1 MKYYLKSS
9 EEYFKKNIDTRLKFI
24 NKKKFLFL
32 EISKFINNCINNSKE
47 IFLFCAGNS
56 IISRNLKSDKINIK
70 EIDKNYEKNFDENI
84 AYKNEYEKKDIE
96 KCDHLIIADIEHQ
109 NNPTLN
115 LLKLSNLINDN
126 ARIIVLS
133 KNFFW
138 MFIIKMLKFF
148 FNFSPKQ
155 NNFLPSSYLSNLY
168 SSCNLEIV
176 RSEKIIALPI
186 KIPFFTS
193 FFNKIFRLPILNWFC
208 ILNITILKKIKT
220 TPIDE
225 STKVS
230 FIVPCKNE
238 EKNIPLFK
246 NHLKDQNENYE
257 FLFGDDN
264 SSDLTKEE
272 ITKIKNELKSKQI
285 KLYEGPGICK
295 AENVYKGV
303 EYANG
308 DVIVIYDADLTVSF
322 DDINFAINILNN
334 SNADFINCT
343 RMIYP
348 QKDGAMKKFNF
359 LGNSFFAFLFSVLFK
374 KKITDTLCGTK
385 IFYKKDWYKIK
396 KDISCWGAKDLWGDF
411 DLLISAYKNNLKIL
425 EVPVTYFERT
435 EGKTKMTNVIAN
447 ASRMFWIVIY
457 SFYKLRLKD

>member
-47 IFLFCAGNS
+47 VFLFCAGNS

-70 EIDKNYEKNFDENI
+70 EIDKNYEKNFDDNI

-238 EKNIPLFK
+238 EKNISLFK

-411 DLLISAYKNNLKIL
+411 DLLIGAYKNNLKIL

>member
-9 EEYFKKNIDTRLKFI
+9 EEYFKNDGHSRLKFI
-24 NKKKFLFL
+24 KKKEFLFL

-47 IFLFCAGNS
+47 LFLFCAGNS
-56 IISRNLKSDKINIK
+56 IISKNLKSDKINIK
-70 EIDKNYEKNFDENI
+70 EIDKNYEKNFDVNI
-84 AYKNEYEKKDIE
+84 VYKNNYEKKDIE
-96 KCDHLIIADIEHQ
+96 NCDHLIIADIEHQ

-115 LLKLSNLINDN
+115 LLKLSNLINDD
-126 ARIIVLS
+126 ARIIILS

-138 MFIIKMLKFF
+138 MFIIKILKFF
-148 FNFSPKQ
+148 FNFSPKK

-186 KIPFFTS
+186 KIPFITS
-193 FFNKIFRLPILNWFC
+193 FLNKIFRLPILNWFC

-220 TPIDE
+220 TTIDKK
-225 STKVS
+225 TKVS

-246 NHLKDQNENYE
+246 NQLKDLNENYE
-257 FLFGDDN
+257 FLFGDDS
-264 SSDLTKEE
+264 SSDLTREE
-272 ITKIKNELKSKQI
+272 IYKIRNGLESKEI

-295 AENVYKGV
+295 SENVYKGV
-303 EYANG
+303 EFANG
-308 DVIVIYDADLTVSF
+308 EVIVIYDADLTVSF
-322 DDINFAINILNN
+322 NDINFAINILNN

-359 LGNSFFAFLFSVLFK
+359 FGNSFFAFLFSVLFK

-396 KDISCWGAKDLWGDF
+396 KDISSWGAKDLWGDF
-411 DLLISAYKNNLKIL
+411 DLLIGAYKNNLKIL

-447 ASRMFWIVIY
+447 ALRMFWIVIY

>member
-1 MKYYLKSS
+1 
-9 EEYFKKNIDTRLKFI
+9 
-24 NKKKFLFL
+24 
-32 EISKFINNCINNSKE
+32 
-47 IFLFCAGNS
+47 
-56 IISRNLKSDKINIK
+56 
-70 EIDKNYEKNFDENI
+70 
-84 AYKNEYEKKDIE
+84 
-96 KCDHLIIADIEHQ
+96 
-109 NNPTLN
+109 
-115 LLKLSNLINDN
+115 
-126 ARIIVLS
+126 
-133 KNFFW
+133 
-138 MFIIKMLKFF
+138 MLKFF

-220 TPIDE
+220 TSIDNNA
-225 STKVS
+225 KVS
-230 FIVPCKNE
+230 IIVPCKNE

-246 NHLKDQNENYE
+246 NQLTNQNENYE

-264 SSDLTKEE
+264 SSDHTKAE
-272 ITKIKNELKSKQI
+272 ITKIKNEFKSKQI

-303 EYANG
+303 ELADG
-308 DVIVIYDADLTVSF
+308 EVIVIYDADLTVSF

-435 EGKTKMTNVIAN
+435 TGKTKMTNVIAN
-447 ASRMFWIVIY
+447 ALRMFWIVIY

>member
-1 MKYYLKSS
+1 MEYYLKSS
-9 EEYFKKNIDTRLKFI
+9 KQYYEKNSDSRLKFLE
-24 NKKKFLFL
+24 KKEFLFL

-47 IFLFCAGNS
+47 VFLFCAGNS
-56 IISRNLKSDKINIK
+56 IISQNIKSEKINIK
-70 EIDKNYEKNFDENI
+70 EINKDYEKNYDESVI
-84 AYKNEYEKKDIE
+84 YKKDFEKKDIE
-96 KCDHLIIADIEHQ
+96 NCDHLIIADIEHQ
-109 NNPTLN
+109 NNPALN
-115 LLKLSNLINDN
+115 LLRLSNLINDD
-126 ARIIVLS
+126 ARIIILS

-155 NNFLPSSYLSNLY
+155 NNFLPSSYLTNLY

-186 KIPFFTS
+186 KIPFITS
-193 FFNKIFRLPILNWFC
+193 LFNKIFRLPVLNWFC
-208 ILNITILKKIKT
+208 ILNITILKKINTLSDNQDK
-220 TPIDE
+220 
-225 STKVS
+225 KVS

-246 NHLKDQNENYE
+246 NQINNSNENFE

-264 SSDLTKEE
+264 SSDQTRNE
-272 ITKIKNELKSKQI
+272 INKIKNEI
-285 KLYEGPGICK
+285 KNKEIKFYEGPGICK
-295 AENVYKGV
+295 AQNVYKGI
-303 EYANG
+303 EFANG
-308 DVIVIYDADLTVSF
+308 QIIVIYDADLTVSF
-322 DDINFAINILNN
+322 EDINFAINILNN

-348 QKDGAMKKFNF
+348 QKEGAMKKFNF

-396 KDISCWGAKDLWGDF
+396 KDISNWGAKDLWGDF

-425 EVPVTYFERT
+425 EVPVTYFERS
-435 EGKTKMTNVIAN
+435 EGETKMTNVIAN

>member
-56 IISRNLKSDKINIK
+56 IISKNLKSDKINIK
-70 EIDKNYEKNFDENI
+70 EIDKNYEKNFDDNI

-186 KIPFFTS
+186 KVPFFTS

-246 NHLKDQNENYE
+246 NHLKDQYENYE

>member
-9 EEYFKKNIDTRLKFI
+9 EEYFKNNSDSRLKFV
-24 NKKKFLFL
+24 NKKEFLFL

-47 IFLFCAGNS
+47 VFLFCAGNS

-70 EIDKNYEKNFDENI
+70 EIDKNYEKNFNGVID
-84 AYKNEYEKKDIE
+84 YKNEYEKKDIE

-115 LLKLSNLINDN
+115 LLKLSNLINDD
-126 ARIIVLS
+126 ARIIILS

-155 NNFLPSSYLSNLY
+155 NNFLPSSYLTNLY
-168 SSCNLEIV
+168 SSWNLEIV

-186 KIPFFTS
+186 KIPFITS
-193 FFNKIFRLPILNWFC
+193 FLNKIFRLPILNWFC

-220 TPIDE
+220 TPINNK
-225 STKVS
+225 TKVS
-230 FIVPCKNE
+230 FIIPCKNE
-238 EKNIPLFK
+238 ENNIPLFK
-246 NHLKDQNENYE
+246 NHLKNQKENYE
-257 FLFGDDN
+257 FLFGDDK
-264 SSDLTKEE
+264 SSDLTKGE
-272 ITKIKNELKSKQI
+272 ITRIKNELKNKHI

-303 EYANG
+303 EFANG

-322 DDINFAINILNN
+322 NDINFAINILNN

-348 QKDGAMKKFNF
+348 QRDGAMKKFNF

-385 IFYKKDWYKIK
+385 IFYKKDWFKIK
-396 KDISCWGAKDLWGDF
+396 KDISSWGAKDLWGDF

>member
-9 EEYFKKNIDTRLKFI
+9 EEYFKNNSDSRLKFV
-24 NKKKFLFL
+24 KKKEFLFL

-47 IFLFCAGNS
+47 VFLFCAGNS
-56 IISRNLKSDKINIK
+56 IISKNVKSDKINIK
-70 EIDKNYEKNFDENI
+70 EIDKNFEENFNGNV

-115 LLKLSNLINDN
+115 LLKLSNLINDD
-126 ARIIVLS
+126 ARIILLS

-138 MFIIKMLKFF
+138 MFIIKVLKFF

-168 SSCNLEIV
+168 SSCNLEII

-186 KIPFFTS
+186 KIPLITS
-193 FFNKIFRLPILNWFC
+193 FLNKIFRLPFLNWFC
-208 ILNITILKKIKT
+208 ILNITVLKKIKT
-220 TPIDE
+220 TPNDKNI
-225 STKVS
+225 KVS

-246 NHLKDQNENYE
+246 KKLQDQNENCE

-272 ITKIKNELKSKQI
+272 INKIENELKSKKI

-303 EYANG
+303 EIANG

>member
-447 ASRMFWIVIY
+447 ASRMFWIVVY

>member
-70 EIDKNYEKNFDENI
+70 EIDKTYEKNFNDNI

>member
-9 EEYFKKNIDTRLKFI
+9 EEYFKNNSDSRLKFV
-24 NKKKFLFL
+24 NKKEFLFL

-47 IFLFCAGNS
+47 VFLFCAGNS

-70 EIDKNYEKNFDENI
+70 EIDKNYEKNFNGVID
-84 AYKNEYEKKDIE
+84 YKNEYEKKDIE

-115 LLKLSNLINDN
+115 LLKLSNLINDD
-126 ARIIVLS
+126 ARIIILS

-155 NNFLPSSYLSNLY
+155 NNFLPSSYLTNLY

-186 KIPFFTS
+186 KIPFITS
-193 FFNKIFRLPILNWFC
+193 FLNKIFRLPILNWFC

-220 TPIDE
+220 TPINNK
-225 STKVS
+225 TKVS
-230 FIVPCKNE
+230 FIIPCKNE
-238 EKNIPLFK
+238 ENNIPLFK
-246 NHLKDQNENYE
+246 NHLKNQKENYE
-257 FLFGDDN
+257 FLFGDDK
-264 SSDLTKEE
+264 SSDLTKGE
-272 ITKIKNELKSKQI
+272 INRIKNELKNKHI

-303 EYANG
+303 EFANG

-322 DDINFAINILNN
+322 NDINFAINILNN

-348 QKDGAMKKFNF
+348 QRDGAMKKFNF

-385 IFYKKDWYKIK
+385 IFYKKDWFKIK
-396 KDISCWGAKDLWGDF
+396 KDISSWGAKDLWGDF